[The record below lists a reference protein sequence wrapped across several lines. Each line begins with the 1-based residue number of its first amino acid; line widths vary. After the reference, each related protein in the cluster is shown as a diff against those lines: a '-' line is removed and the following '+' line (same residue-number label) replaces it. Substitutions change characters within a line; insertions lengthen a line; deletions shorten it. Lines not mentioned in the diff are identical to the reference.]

1 MSDANDPKKWNINYS
16 WNQPY
21 SYNTWQYYAANQ
33 NALEIELDRLDAIDL
48 LVDNMLT
55 FPDAEVIL
63 NKLRK
68 QGDSNV

>member
-48 LVDNMLT
+48 LVDFSGRRGYT
-55 FPDAEVIL
+55 
-63 NKLRK
+63 KQTKKTRRQQCLRCY
-68 QGDSNV
+68 